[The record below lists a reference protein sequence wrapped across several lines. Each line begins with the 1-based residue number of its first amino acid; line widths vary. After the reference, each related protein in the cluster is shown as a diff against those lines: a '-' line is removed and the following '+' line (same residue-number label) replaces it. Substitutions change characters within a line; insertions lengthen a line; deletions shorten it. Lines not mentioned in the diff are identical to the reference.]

1 MELYGMLWLPKLS
14 HISFLNL
21 GSPYFVAQLMISIDA
36 LEYIFSKIELAPLKM
51 FETCKK
57 MTENKQILDIQ
68 LQDTSKQS

>member
-1 MELYGMLWLPKLS
+1 
-14 HISFLNL
+14 
-21 GSPYFVAQLMISIDA
+21 MISIDA